1 MFEEHNEVSRPP
13 TLITI
18 KEAAPGSGS
27 PGEKC
32 RPREADHPQARDP
45 PRQQTTPGKTREIT
59 ASLLWSHAPPGGHP
73 R

>member
-18 KEAAPGSGS
+18 KEAAAPAADH
-27 PGEKC
+27 
-32 RPREADHPQARDP
+32 PRRADHPQARDP
-45 PRQQTTPGKTREIT
+45 PRQQTTPGEAREIT